1 MTDEW
6 WKSKTKVG
14 SVLVGG
20 SLILGGTGKF
30 LLEELSLL
38 DALIMIG
45 AGIGLIVESIGL
57 RNALDKKKA

>member
-14 SVLVGG
+14 AVLVGG
-20 SLILGGTGKF
+20 SLILGGAGKF
-30 LLEELSLL
+30 LLEELNLV

-45 AGIGLIVESIGL
+45 LGIGMIVESIGL
-57 RNALDKKKA
+57 RNALDKKK